1 MEDALPDEASTP
13 NPRKKRIPR
22 ACAACRRSKVK
33 CDEQRPCS
41 RCRAFGKDCVFAE
54 RPPDPY
60 ESLREEIES
69 LKARLH
75 VQHQPPSASSPGW
88 PAGAVDGASSRPHG
102 GPASVGAIDI
112 MSPTVPTSTPMG
124 GSSASP
130 GTATTITSAA
140 TIGFGALG
148 LRGDGG
154 QEAAARARKR
164 RKRSHYEVATLSA
177 PDLVN
182 AGVIPTQDAEA
193 YFGAFFSGCHRFVP
207 VFDPGHDTMDSVR
220 RRSPLLFGTICSV
233 GCRVLSGP
241 DSHHCRLLGFH
252 TQRMLNAAV
261 LAPSPTRGSVS
272 PPGSK
277 CSVETIQALL
287 VKACYA
293 SERSLLVAIAMR
305 MAIDLGLPEAYDTLT
320 ARSASRRSRGRAAA
334 TSKGGPGA
342 GRRDDSSAAGGD
354 GGEEEEEAALMRKTR
369 TWLHIAVM
377 SHIMHVDAGDLPT
390 LRFRGAASRCRILLE
405 SQSATD
411 EDLHL
416 LPQVELNAIR
426 ARIRASLAQLS
437 SGGSGSNSSGNNSP
451 SVACPG
457 GDDEGLMDVVRGARI
472 DIDVWFGDWT
482 RVLAPHLARLPWLA
496 PNLAVQR
503 FWADGMAMCSAVRCL
518 GLEDVSAMTPA
529 QRAVLLMAKASLR
542 DHLDVVL
549 QEPRLYLANLRYAA
563 DFVWAKNAFCLL
575 LLLKLDMLL
584 PDGDD
589 DDEDDGGGGGRGGVN
604 GRATLVAKS
613 RALLAEFARS
623 VGPNS
628 GSSAGAGA
636 GAAKSNT
643 GAMYLHLVRVSIEK
657 YSQALQS
664 DASRGDGIPPA
675 NAPPPPPP
683 PAEMAVAGS
692 DSRGVAAALAVS
704 GPPGA
709 GAATS
714 APAPAAA
721 AGEGGQT
728 DLESF
733 VPDQFVF
740 EWDFP
745 GLTLFSS
752 PTTEATWFDDFLTG
766 ALDGADDFYGGLGW
780 ASVDFSV

>member
-1 MEDALPDEASTP
+1 MEDALPDEAPTP

-41 RCRAFGKDCVFAE
+41 RCKSFGKDCVFAE

-60 ESLREEIES
+60 ESLRDEIES

-75 VQHQPPSASSPGW
+75 TQHQAPPTSSPGW
-88 PAGAVDGASSRPHG
+88 PAGAVDGASSRPQG

-112 MSPTVPTSTPMG
+112 VSPSVPTSTPMG

-130 GTATTITSAA
+130 GTVTTITSAA

-148 LRGDGG
+148 LQGDSG
-154 QEAAARARKR
+154 QTAAARAPKR
-164 RKRSHYEVATLSA
+164 RKQSHYEVATLSA

-182 AGVIPTQDAEA
+182 AGVIPAQDAEA
-193 YFGAFFSGCHRFVP
+193 YFRAFFSGCHRFVP

-293 SERSLLVAIAMR
+293 SERSLLVVIAMR

-320 ARSASRRSRGRAAA
+320 ARSASRRSRGCAAG
-334 TSKGGPGA
+334 KGGPGA

-354 GGEEEEEAALMRKTR
+354 EGDEEAALMRKTR

-437 SGGSGSNSSGNNSP
+437 SGGGSSNCNSSGSNSPG
-451 SVACPG
+451 AHCGGGGGGGGG
-457 GDDEGLMDVVRGARI
+457 GDDEALMDVVRGARI

-503 FWADGMAMCSAVRCL
+503 FWSDGMAMCSAVRCL

-584 PDGDD
+584 PDDD
-589 DDEDDGGGGGRGGVN
+589 DDDDGGGGVN
-604 GRATLVAKS
+604 GRAALVAKS

-628 GSSAGAGA
+628 GGGGGAGA
-636 GAAKSNT
+636 GTAKSNT

-675 NAPPPPPP
+675 NVPPLPPPVS
-683 PAEMAVAGS
+683 AEMAAAGS
-692 DSRGVAAALAVS
+692 DGRGVTAVS
-704 GPPGA
+704 GPPGT
-709 GAATS
+709 GAAVSAS
-714 APAPAAA
+714 APAPA

>member
-1 MEDALPDEASTP
+1 M
-13 NPRKKRIPR
+13 
-22 ACAACRRSKVK
+22 K
-33 CDEQRPCS
+33 CDEKRPCS
-41 RCRAFGKDCVFAE
+41 RCKIFAKECVFAE

-60 ESLREEIES
+60 EALKEEIES

-75 VQHQPPSASSPGW
+75 GQQQPTASNPGW
-88 PAGAVDGASSRPHG
+88 PTGTADGAPSNPQG
-102 GPASVGAIDI
+102 GPASVGAVDI
-112 MSPTVPTSTPMG
+112 MSPSAPAGTSMAA
-124 GSSASP
+124 SSASP
-130 GTATTITSAA
+130 GTATTTTTA
-140 TIGFGALG
+140 TTVGFGALG
-148 LRGDGG
+148 LQDSSG
-154 QEAAARARKR
+154 QTPARAPKR

-182 AGVIPTQDAEA
+182 AGVIPAQDAEA
-193 YFGAFFSGCHRFVP
+193 YFRAFFSGCHRFVP

-220 RRSPLLFGTICSV
+220 RRSPLLFGSICSI

-261 LAPSPTRGSVS
+261 LAPSPTRASAS
-272 PPGSK
+272 PRGSK
-277 CSVETIQALL
+277 CSLETIQALL

-305 MAIDLGLPEAYDTLT
+305 MAIDLDLPEAYDTLA
-320 ARSASRRSRGRAAA
+320 ARSASRRSRGCTI
-334 TSKGGPGA
+334 TSG
-342 GRRDDSSAAGGD
+342 GRRGGGSTAD
-354 GGEEEEEAALMRKTR
+354 GYGEEEEAVLMRKTR

-390 LRFRGAASRCRILLE
+390 LRFRDAASRCRILLE
-405 SQSATD
+405 SRSATD

-426 ARIRASLAQLS
+426 ARIRALLARLS
-437 SGGSGSNSSGNNSP
+437 SSSSGSRSGNSGNSSPNA
-451 SVACPG
+451 ACPG
-457 GDDEGLMDVVRGARI
+457 GDDEALMDVVRGARI

-503 FWADGMAMCSAVRCL
+503 FWADAMAMCSAVRCL
-518 GLEDVSAMTPA
+518 GLEDVSAMTPT

-584 PDGDD
+584 PDEGENNDD
-589 DDEDDGGGGGRGGVN
+589 DHNGEGCDGRVDGRE
-604 GRATLVAKS
+604 ALVAKS
-613 RALLAEFARS
+613 RSLLAEFARS
-623 VGPNS
+623 VGTNS
-628 GSSAGAGA
+628 SGGSGVGAGT
-636 GAAKSNT
+636 AKNNT

-664 DASRGDGIPPA
+664 DASRDDGVQPT
-675 NAPPPPPP
+675 NAPPRPS
-683 PAEMAVAGS
+683 AEVAEARS
-692 DSRGVAAALAVS
+692 RSRGGVATASAPGEALS
-704 GPPGA
+704 GPPSNGA
-709 GAATS
+709 STAT
-714 APAPAAA
+714 AAA
-721 AGEGGQT
+721 AAEGSHT

-780 ASVDFSV
+780 GSVNFSA